1 MKELN
6 DSILALVMDDTEEK
20 LMAENTEI
28 DKEEL
33 GLACPK
39 CGKRIIEDGTA
50 YRCEAGDFKCGKEIL
65 GTEISRDELQKA
77 IAGQSDELGFR
88 SSKTGKTFLARLVL
102 SEAKDSLDFRFS
114 DRNGEDSG
122 LKCPKCGGK
131 IVDDGKAYKCESG
144 DFKCW
149 KIIRGH
155 EITREELQKA
165 LDGKSDE
172 LGFTSRDS
180 GKPYKGRLVL
190 NEAKDGL
197 AVKLDSRKSDDT
209 GLKCPKCGGK
219 IIDDGKA
226 YKCESGDFKCWKSIR
241 GHEVTRDELQ
251 KVIDEGSSD
260 ELDFTDHD
268 SGKSYK
274 AHLNLS
280 SDKQTVDVPKPED
293 TGEKCPNCRNK
304 IMETDKAYWC
314 ESCNFTCDKEILG
327 TRISHDDLHKIVEE
341 GNSDELD
348 FTDHDSGK
356 SYKAHLNLSSDKQ
369 TVDVPK
375 PEDTGEK
382 CPNCRNKIMETD
394 KAYWCESC
402 NFTCDKEILGTRI
415 SHDDLHKIVE
425 EGNSDELDFTD
436 HDSGK
441 SYKARLNL
449 SEDNKTVV
457 VPKPKDTGIK
467 CPKCTMKIMET
478 DRAYWCES
486 EACDFTCDKEIL
498 DTKITRDELKKVV
511 LNGKSGKLDFTDKDT
526 KKPYK
531 GRLVLNKKKNG
542 LHVDKL
548 DYMKVIFA
556 VISFVVATISFIGI
570 FLPDLFNMNKGSI
583 TRFETTLSDKKSAQK
598 LEEFLDA
605 NVGKIV
611 ELTIHYKQNLV
622 YGLVPWAKYS
632 EDSYYGVKYD
642 PAKDGSWWWDSASA
656 AHDVTFSHFG
666 DNNRFYVKS
675 FLYDKNL
682 FEVEYRDF
690 GGIGYCDAITRYAYQ
705 LMIPYVKNDKLA
717 FEWQRDREKSKDYVA
732 LPSPYWVLKG
742 TFVVNVKKGEELTDN
757 ITTLYDEFQQR
768 KLRSDYG
775 KDYVVPEIAKILAVD
790 PACGE
795 RTGNGDYSFS
805 GKSFELEP
813 LTQQQLLQMAYN

>member
-260 ELDFTDHD
+260 ELDFTDQD
-268 SGKSYK
+268 TGKPYTARLK
-274 AHLNLS
+274 LS
-280 SDKQTVDVPKPED
+280 SDKK
-293 TGEKCPNCRNK
+293 
-304 IMETDKAYWC
+304 
-314 ESCNFTCDKEILG
+314 S
-327 TRISHDDLHKIVEE
+327 VE
-341 GNSDELD
+341 
-348 FTDHDSGK
+348 
-356 SYKAHLNLSSDKQ
+356 
-369 TVDVPK
+369 VPK

>member
-260 ELDFTDHD
+260 ELDFTDQD
-268 SGKSYK
+268 TGKPYTARLK
-274 AHLNLS
+274 LS
-280 SDKQTVDVPKPED
+280 SDKKSVEVPKPED

-327 TRISHDDLHKIVEE
+327 TRISHDQLHKIVEE
-341 GNSDELD
+341 G
-348 FTDHDSGK
+348 
-356 SYKAHLNLSSDKQ
+356 
-369 TVDVPK
+369 
-375 PEDTGEK
+375 
-382 CPNCRNKIMETD
+382 R
-394 KAYWCESC
+394 
-402 NFTCDKEILGTRI
+402 
-415 SHDDLHKIVE
+415 
-425 EGNSDELDFTD
+425 SDELDFTD

>member
-1 MKELN
+1 M
-6 DSILALVMDDTEEK
+6 
-20 LMAENTEI
+20 
-28 DKEEL
+28 
-33 GLACPK
+33 
-39 CGKRIIEDGTA
+39 
-50 YRCEAGDFKCGKEIL
+50 
-65 GTEISRDELQKA
+65 
-77 IAGQSDELGFR
+77 
-88 SSKTGKTFLARLVL
+88 L

-260 ELDFTDHD
+260 ELDFTDQD
-268 SGKSYK
+268 TGKPYTARLK
-274 AHLNLS
+274 LS
-280 SDKQTVDVPKPED
+280 SDKKSVEVPKPED

-327 TRISHDDLHKIVEE
+327 TRISHDQLHKIVEE
-341 GNSDELD
+341 G
-348 FTDHDSGK
+348 
-356 SYKAHLNLSSDKQ
+356 
-369 TVDVPK
+369 
-375 PEDTGEK
+375 
-382 CPNCRNKIMETD
+382 R
-394 KAYWCESC
+394 
-402 NFTCDKEILGTRI
+402 
-415 SHDDLHKIVE
+415 
-425 EGNSDELDFTD
+425 SDELDFTD

-622 YGLVPWAKYS
+622 YGLVW
-632 EDSYYGVKYD
+632 
-642 PAKDGSWWWDSASA
+642 
-656 AHDVTFSHFG
+656 
-666 DNNRFYVKS
+666 
-675 FLYDKNL
+675 LL
-682 FEVEYRDF
+682 
-690 GGIGYCDAITRYAYQ
+690 
-705 LMIPYVKNDKLA
+705 
-717 FEWQRDREKSKDYVA
+717 
-732 LPSPYWVLKG
+732 
-742 TFVVNVKKGEELTDN
+742 VVG
-757 ITTLYDEFQQR
+757 QCQCC
-768 KLRSDYG
+768 
-775 KDYVVPEIAKILAVD
+775 P
-790 PACGE
+790 
-795 RTGNGDYSFS
+795 
-805 GKSFELEP
+805 
-813 LTQQQLLQMAYN
+813 